1 MNMST
6 QQLQDLLNRQ
16 IASWTALYVKLHN
29 YHWYVKGPQFY
40 TLHEKFEELY
50 EEAARHIDDLAERLL
65 ALGGRPAGTMRECLE
80 KSAVREA
87 SGGETAEQ
95 MVAELTHDFA
105 GIIAELKAGMD
116 LAASL
121 NDQTT
126 EDMLLQIRAGLEKH
140 LWMLRAFLGQTATFA
155 AQGPVYTR

>member
-1 MNMST
+1 MSM

-50 EEAARHIDDLAERLL
+50 EEAAQHIDDLAERLL

-87 SGGETAEQ
+87 GGEETAEE
-95 MVAELTHDFA
+95 MVEELARDFA
-105 GIIAELKAGMD
+105 QMITELKTGMD
-116 LAASL
+116 LANSL
-121 NDQTT
+121 NDPTT

-140 LWMLRAFLGQTATFA
+140 LWMLNAFLGRTASFA
-155 AQGPVYTR
+155 GQGPVYAK